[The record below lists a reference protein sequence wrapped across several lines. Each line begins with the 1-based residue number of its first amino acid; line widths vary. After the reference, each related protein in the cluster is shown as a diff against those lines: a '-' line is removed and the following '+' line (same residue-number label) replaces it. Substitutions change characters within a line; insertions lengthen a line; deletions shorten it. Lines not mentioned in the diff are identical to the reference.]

1 MRSDLRVIRLTCNQT
16 RCDGSEEVDNV
27 GVLTKVGEHLQLW
40 HESLQQKVIFVHSL
54 EFFLERKVFQFW
66 LWSPSE
72 VGVLRKWSECS
83 LSDALSVVKSGA
95 VQIQLC
101 MEACIHLQRAFCPVP
116 IFIVTFFSNF
126 NCIVCLM
133 LCLFVC
139 VYWHWSRLP
148 SLAGI
153 SKSCC
158 CICIIYRVPHGT
170 KNDRPGDDRTL
181 RRV

>member
-66 LWSPSE
+66 LWSPLE

-83 LSDALSVVKSGA
+83 LSDALSVLKSGA
-95 VQIQLC
+95 ATC
-101 MEACIHLQRAFCPVP
+101 KYSCSWKPVYICFLP
-116 IFIVTFFSNF
+116 SAHIYCHIFSNF

-158 CICIIYRVPHGT
+158 CICITYRVPCGA